1 MSVDK
6 LLDFL
11 TNRYFSFVQTD
22 MGYFGAKTFGMEKP
36 PTTVEECV
44 KGMVS
49 TVSDD
54 FSNYLESDS

>member
-1 MSVDK
+1 MSTDEP
-6 LLDFL
+6 LILPTDHFF
-11 TNRYFSFVQTD
+11 RWVQTD

-49 TVSDD
+49 VVSDA
-54 FSNYLESDS
+54 FCQLFEI